1 MFDLID
7 LDHLTDP
14 EQVKEGLRLLLNLL
28 EELKQDN
35 VALRKELQRLRD
47 ELNRLKGEQAKP
59 DIKANKSKDESDHSS
74 EKERKTHKKAR
85 NSSKKKDKIKIDR
98 TEVVRLDKSALP
110 EDAVFKG
117 YQEVVVQDIKLTTD
131 NVLFRKE
138 KYYSPSQ
145 GKSYLASLPAGYVGA
160 YGPGVKALSII
171 FYYVGNMTQPKIL
184 DLMGNIG
191 LLLSS
196 AQLSRWLSSDQADF
210 EAERDGLFR
219 AGLASS
225 PWQQIDE
232 TAMRVSGEN
241 RHTHIVCN
249 PLYTYYKTTQKK
261 DRLAVIEVLRGSDE
275 RLFCLNDEAMLYLE
289 GVGLSRIK
297 RAVLSDWV
305 SDEPLSESEFSALVS
320 QVPLGAQQRKW
331 VFDAGAIAAY
341 HAQQD
346 ITVVHSLLCDDAPQ
360 FKGITEQLSL
370 CWVHDGRHYKKLVPY
385 VSYHAKLVDDFL
397 KQYWHYYGQ
406 LLGYKAAPME
416 SERGRLSEEFD
427 RLFSHQTGYDALDDR
442 IAKTR
447 AKKAFLLLVLAH
459 PELPLHNNDAE
470 LGARQ
475 RVRKRKVSVT
485 TRSESGTV
493 AWDTYMSLAAT
504 TKKLGISFYRY
515 VFDRIMGRNQVPS
528 LAEIITERADQMK
541 LGASWDIQT
550 S

>member
-14 EQVKEGLRLLLNLL
+14 AQVKEGLRLLLNLL

-98 TEVVRLDKSALP
+98 TEVLDKSALP

-131 NVLFRKE
+131 HVLFRKE

-145 GKSYLASLPAGYVGA
+145 GKSYLASLPAGYVGE

-191 LLLSS
+191 LLLCS

-225 PWQQIDE
+225 PW
-232 TAMRVSGEN
+232 
-241 RHTHIVCN
+241 H
-249 PLYTYYKTTQKK
+249 
-261 DRLAVIEVLRGSDE
+261 
-275 RLFCLNDEAMLYLE
+275 
-289 GVGLSRIK
+289 
-297 RAVLSDWV
+297 
-305 SDEPLSESEFSALVS
+305 
-320 QVPLGAQQRKW
+320 
-331 VFDAGAIAAY
+331 
-341 HAQQD
+341 
-346 ITVVHSLLCDDAPQ
+346 
-360 FKGITEQLSL
+360 
-370 CWVHDGRHYKKLVPY
+370 
-385 VSYHAKLVDDFL
+385 
-397 KQYWHYYGQ
+397 
-406 LLGYKAAPME
+406 
-416 SERGRLSEEFD
+416 
-427 RLFSHQTGYDALDDR
+427 
-442 IAKTR
+442 
-447 AKKAFLLLVLAH
+447 
-459 PELPLHNNDAE
+459 
-470 LGARQ
+470 
-475 RVRKRKVSVT
+475 
-485 TRSESGTV
+485 
-493 AWDTYMSLAAT
+493 
-504 TKKLGISFYRY
+504 
-515 VFDRIMGRNQVPS
+515 
-528 LAEIITERADQMK
+528 
-541 LGASWDIQT
+541 
-550 S
+550 